1 MQKKPDAHENLLISL
16 IILFSLSD
24 VFVVV
29 LWLFSIP
36 VSLFFFFDFLSIVL
50 AGFLFCLFYF
60 VFFFRLI
67 INIIT
72 VVDITPPY

>member
-36 VSLFFFFDFLSIVL
+36 VSLFFFDFLSFVL

-60 VFFFRLI
+60 VFSF
-67 INIIT
+67 
-72 VVDITPPY
+72 V